1 MSRKIAYHNSNLHG
15 NSTYGVSMGKSADE
29 LMMEDAAM
37 RVGRMQ
43 LQQALESRNLR
54 SSKAEKIS
62 KANPLIYDPDG
73 ENPATVLSYDINTSE
88 FIARKTHATIV
99 AINSRQT
106 YYDDMRISI
115 DAFVDNILEGKKR
128 KKQAKKATK
137 AVAAAARSR
146 LGLAANATNNQV
158 KRAAKAQKKAKIKA
172 QKPKGLMGRLRNMMT
187 RKSDKRNL
195 EEARRIAHQVME
207 EQGHIPG
214 PGEKDYRVPGKA
226 AFDFPNNNN
235 NVSLYSETNEN
246 SARKNAFMA
255 AKAASKMNELRLN
268 MPSGKQNNNNSVARA
283 LALPEAPTSNL
294 SLSNADKNPVLARY
308 AGGRKSRR
316 RRRKNRK
323 KTHKRQKKNK
333 RKTHKKKKSKNKRRT
348 KRR

>member
-1 MSRKIAYHNSNLHG
+1 MSRKIAYHNSNLH

-158 KRAAKAQKKAKIKA
+158 KRAARAKIKT
-172 QKPKGLMGRLRNMMT
+172 QNPKGLMGRLRNMLF
-187 RKSDKRNL
+187 RKGDKRNL

-207 EQGHIPG
+207 EQGYIPG

-235 NVSLYSETNEN
+235 NVSLYSENEN
-246 SARKNAFMA
+246 SARKNAFIA
-255 AKAASKMNELRLN
+255 AKAASKAASNMNALRLN